1 MQNKKISQLS
11 ESSEQ
16 IWLSGLRN
24 GDEIA
29 LRKIFDQYYPL
40 LLGDIYR
47 ILPDE
52 DTCKDLA
59 QEVFV
64 DLWRKRADLEIHTSL
79 RAYLRRAAIN
89 RALNHLKIQ
98 RRTLLDGEDK
108 MADKADDSAAEIN
121 RQETQENLEKALFAA
136 IELLPEKCR
145 MVFSLSRFENL
156 SHKEIAEKLG
166 ISVKTIEN
174 QITKAM
180 KMLRDALTVLAVLS
194 PAVISWLKWYIKA

>member
-1 MQNKKISQLS
+1 MS
-11 ESSEQ
+11 ESPEI
-16 IWLSGLRN
+16 IWLA
-24 GDEIA
+24 A
-29 LRKIFDQYYPL
+29 LREGSEKALQSIFDQHYPL

-64 DLWRKRADLEIHTSL
+64 ELWRKRSELEIHTSL
-79 RAYLRRAAIN
+79 RAYLRRAAVN
-89 RALNHLKIQ
+89 RALNHLKVQ
-98 RRTLLDGEDK
+98 RRTVLDDAEK
-108 MADKADDSAAEIN
+108 FADAPDNSE
-121 RQETQENLEKALFAA
+121 QELSIQENQEKMEKALFAA
-136 IELLPEKCR
+136 IETLPEKCR
-145 MVFSLSRFENL
+145 AVFSLSRFENL

-180 KMLRDALTVLAVLS
+180 KVLREALLVLVVLS
-194 PAVISWLKWYIKA
+194 PTVILWLKWYILG